1 MCEII
6 DNGKTRIVNN
16 GVDIAIFA
24 GSGTVADAMKASR
37 YIVVKGVSTAVIEV
51 LTIDLLD
58 EETFL
63 NFADKTGAMVFVE
76 QQVYEAAKELLGR
89 QQSVIVELV
98 EKPTVQC
105 IINTAFEVVKRKLGK
120 Q

>member
-1 MCEII
+1 MCQII
-6 DNGKTRIVNN
+6 DNGKTRVVNN
-16 GVDIAIFA
+16 GVDIALFA
-24 GSGTVADAMKASR
+24 SSTTVADVMKASR

-51 LTIDLLD
+51 LTTDQLD
-58 EETFL
+58 EETFS

-76 QQVYEAAKELLGR
+76 QQLYEAARELLDR
-89 QQSVIVELV
+89 HQSVIVELV

-105 IINTAFEVVKRKLGK
+105 IINTAFQVVKRKLGK